1 MEKLTQNWITEKHI
15 DFEFK
20 KYVLLAYLS
29 GVNSNFEKTR
39 LYPYFNEIIQHYKN
53 LISVK
58 ENKKLI
64 ADAFPSKLQKID
76 LELLNME
83 YEKIINDDNIMA
95 EIEQIINY
103 SIPQFEHYLNEG
115 RKIYDFVEE
124 QLHISPIGVV
134 PLNADY
140 GYLFLKDGG
149 GKSTRVYEYQMT
161 IFEGPEDKY
170 RGIHTQYLES
180 YAKNFTTTYEFIKA
194 DLIKK
199 KREMPNPATYVIET
213 DLILPLNE
221 TFLPIAKR
229 ILVRYLGS

>member
-1 MEKLTQNWITEKHI
+1 MELTQNWITEKHI

-29 GVNSNFEKTR
+29 GVNSNFEKNR

-64 ADAFPSKLQKID
+64 AGAFPTKLQKID

-115 RKIYDFVEE
+115 KKIYDFVEE
-124 QLHISPIGVV
+124 QLHLSSIGLV
-134 PLNADY
+134 PLNPDY

-149 GKSTRVYEYQMT
+149 DKSTRVYEYQMT
-161 IFEGPEDKY
+161 IFEGSEDKY

-229 ILVRYLGS
+229 ILVRYLGTS